1 MTLHEI
7 IREKGLK
14 KEYVIKK
21 SGIPR
26 NRFYCDQDKLYKF
39 STSELETL
47 ATVIGIDSNVLTELA
62 LKKK

>member
-14 KEYVIKK
+14 KEFVIKK

-47 ATVIGIDSNVLTELA
+47 ATVIGIDANILTELA
-62 LKKK
+62 LKRK